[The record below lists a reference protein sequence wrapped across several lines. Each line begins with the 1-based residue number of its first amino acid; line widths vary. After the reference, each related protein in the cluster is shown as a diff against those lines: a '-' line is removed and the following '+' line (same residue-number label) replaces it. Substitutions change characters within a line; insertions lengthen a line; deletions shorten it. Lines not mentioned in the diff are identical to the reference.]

1 MRKSVALLL
10 VLVFLTASWLSVS
23 KPAFSSADIVEDSWA
38 SKALM
43 QVARGGLG
51 VAVVNGKIY
60 AIGGSTQS
68 GLYPPLLNGE
78 FVGTNEEYDPATNT
92 WTTKKPMPTPRL
104 YFATAV
110 YQDKI
115 CCFGGLIGLGQFPYQ
130 DTDILLTGHLWSNAT
145 EVYDPATDMWE
156 TKAPMPSTM
165 QKQLAAT
172 VADGKIYFV
181 GGYGTQPAMVYDPVT
196 DSWNTTLANS
206 SALLDT
212 GDGQFASALVG
223 NKIYAV
229 SRSMWVPSSGA
240 LFIYDVSN
248 ESWSLGA
255 TAPSSIS
262 GGVAVVTSG
271 LNAPERVYFVGPT
284 ANYAYDPVSDSWQ
297 LGVTIPTSR
306 IDFGITVLN
315 DELYVL
321 GGYSFV
327 SEAKGYVSGTAMNEQ
342 YTPLGYGTVSPLISL
357 ASPEN
362 QEYNKT
368 AVPLIFTVNKPTLWL
383 GYSLDGKDNAT
394 ISGNTTITD
403 LTNGLHNVT
412 VYARDEF
419 ENTGASETIY
429 FTIEAPFPTAL
440 VAATVV
446 AIVATG
452 SGFSAVYYLRKR
464 KNKHPTPP

>member
-1 MRKSVALLL
+1 MRKSIALLL
-10 VLVFLTASWLSVS
+10 VLIFLTASCLSVS
-23 KPAFSSADIVEDSWA
+23 KPAFSSASGVAENTWTQ
-38 SKALM
+38 KAPM
-43 QVARGGLG
+43 PTARGGLG
-51 VAVVNGKIY
+51 VATANGKIY
-60 AIGGSTQS
+60 AIGGSIQNVYNS
-68 GLYPPLLNGE
+68 PSSSWE
-78 FVGTNEEYDPATNT
+78 IVGTNEEYDHTTNT
-92 WTTKKPMPTPRL
+92 WTTKKPMPTPRV

-115 CCFGGLIGLGQFPYQ
+115 YCFGGIIGLGQFPYQ

-156 TKAPMPSTM
+156 TKAPMPSTS

-172 VADGKIYFV
+172 VVDGKIYFV

-206 SALLDT
+206 SKLTDLVA
-212 GDGQFASALVG
+212 GDGEFAAAVVG

-240 LFIYDVSN
+240 LFVYDVSN

-306 IDFGITVLN
+306 IDFGITILN
-315 DELYVL
+315 DKLYVL

-327 SEAKGYVSGTAMNEQ
+327 SKAKGYVPGTAMNEQ
-342 YTPLGYGTVSPLISL
+342 YTPFGYGTVPPKVSVV
-357 ASPEN
+357 SPEN
-362 QEYNKT
+362 KKYPSSS
-368 AVPLIFTVNKPTLWL
+368 VPLAFAVNKPVVWL

-419 ENTGASETIY
+419 ENTGASETIS
-429 FTIEAPFPTAL
+429 FSVEVPFPLAPIAAAS
-440 VAATVV
+440 VAVV
-446 AIVATG
+446 AVVIAG
-452 SGFSAVYYLRKR
+452 LLLYFKKRKR
-464 KNKHPTPP
+464 

>member
-1 MRKSVALLL
+1 VTKIVTLLL
-10 VLVFLTASWLSVS
+10 VLVFLAASCLSVS
-23 KPAFSSADIVEDSWA
+23 KPAFSSASGVAENTWTQ
-38 SKALM
+38 KAPM
-43 QVARGGLG
+43 PTARGGLG
-51 VAVVNGKIY
+51 VATVNGKIY
-60 AIGGSTQS
+60 AIGGSIQNVYNS
-68 GLYPPLLNGE
+68 PSSSWE
-78 FVGTNEEYDPATNT
+78 IVGTNEEYDPATNT

-156 TKAPMPSTM
+156 TQAPMPSTM

-172 VADGKIYFV
+172 VADGKIYFA

-419 ENTGASETIY
+419 ENTGASETIS
-429 FTIEAPFPTAL
+429 FSVEVPFPTVP
-440 VAATVV
+440 VAVASVAVV
-446 AIVATG
+446 AVVIAG
-452 SGFSAVYYLRKR
+452 LLVYFKKRKR
-464 KNKHPTPP
+464 

>member
-1 MRKSVALLL
+1 MTKSAALLL
-10 VLVFLTASWLSVS
+10 VLVFLTATCLMVA
-23 KPAFSSADIVEDSWA
+23 KPAFSSASGVAENTWTQ
-38 SKALM
+38 KEPM
-43 QVARGGLG
+43 PTARGGLG
-51 VAVVNGKIY
+51 VATVNGKIY
-60 AIGGSTQS
+60 AIGGSIQNVYNS
-68 GLYPPLLNGE
+68 PSSSWE
-78 FVGTNEEYDPATNT
+78 IVGTNEEYDHTTNT
-92 WTTKKPMPTPRL
+92 WTTKKPMPTPRV

-115 CCFGGLIGLGQFPYQ
+115 YCFGGIIGLGQFPYQ

-145 EVYDPATDMWE
+145 EVYDPTTDMWE
-156 TKAPMPSTM
+156 TKAPMPSTS

-172 VADGKIYFV
+172 VVDGKIYFV

-206 SALLDT
+206 SKLTDLVA
-212 GDGQFASALVG
+212 GDGEFASALVG

-240 LFIYDVSN
+240 LFVYDFSN

-306 IDFGITVLN
+306 IDFGITILN
-315 DELYVL
+315 DKLYVL

-327 SEAKGYVSGTAMNEQ
+327 SKAKGYVPGTAMNEQ

-368 AVPLIFTVNKPTLWL
+368 VVPLIFTVNKSTLWL

-394 ISGNTTITD
+394 ISGNSTITG

-419 ENTGASETIY
+419 ENTGASETIS
-429 FTIEAPFPTAL
+429 FSVDVPFPLVPAAVAS
-440 VAATVV
+440 VAAV
-446 AIVATG
+446 AIVGAG
-452 SGFSAVYYLRKR
+452 LLVYIKKRKR
-464 KNKHPTPP
+464 